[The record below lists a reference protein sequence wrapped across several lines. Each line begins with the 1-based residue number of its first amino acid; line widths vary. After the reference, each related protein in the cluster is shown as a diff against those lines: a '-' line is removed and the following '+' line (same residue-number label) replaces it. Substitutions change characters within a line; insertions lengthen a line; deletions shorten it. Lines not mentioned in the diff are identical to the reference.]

1 MNGKV
6 LKFLQRQARWTILDL
21 IEVIQLASGRSKH
34 GSTKFKRGGYY
45 NMLDKLLENE
55 PGITMNDRNAKVV
68 TYTCN
73 TKESIPVEFNLPRKS
88 NDVLG
93 LSEWNKRAIKFC

>member
-1 MNGKV
+1 
-6 LKFLQRQARWTILDL
+6 
-21 IEVIQLASGRSKH
+21 
-34 GSTKFKRGGYY
+34 
-45 NMLDKLLENE
+45 MLDKLLENV

-93 LSEWNKRAIKFC
+93 LSEWNKRAIKFFNTHGKALDIFSNQGIINWPAKINARISEAFLM